1 MRKGSITVFFSLV
14 LTMLCSLF
22 FSMSETIRILGMENR
37 SSVITREALG
47 SACSEY
53 QPYLWET
60 YSILALDS
68 AYGQEYWTTSL
79 VENRMDQFCCNNC
92 EGEGGLFQM
101 EPVGCQLLEYGLLT
115 DGNGAV
121 FMHQAANMAKKQM
134 SQEAIEDWR
143 GKAEAVISDGRPAFS
158 VESQVDAAKEALNNI
173 QQETES
179 REAAVAP
186 SEEQSPPM
194 EFDNPFTIFQLIK
207 EKGWLGLVT
216 EGIEF
221 SDKTMAVDG
230 VVSRR
235 QLQRGTKDAE
245 FTREGNTSNRWLYQW
260 YLLHQFAHYGQDT
273 KGAGLAYQAEYIIA
287 GKSTD
292 RENLETVV
300 GNLLAMRQIKNV
312 LTITTNPGML
322 QQTYQVA
329 LSLAGASANPALVQ
343 VVQTGVVSIWALVE
357 SMLDVRTLLAGGKVA
372 FIKTAQQWTSQLYS
386 LAAYIPPSIKATE
399 TEAGITYE
407 QYLAGQLF
415 LLDDK
420 SLGLRPLDL
429 MEEDLRRQEGYTN
442 VRMDRMICSM
452 EVVCKYQS
460 YPLFLSVMGT
470 ESFKGDWYSNTC
482 REVISY

>member
-22 FSMSETIRILGMENR
+22 FSMSETIRILGMDNR

-47 SACSEY
+47 SVCSEY

-60 YSILALDS
+60 YRILALDS

-92 EGEGGLFQM
+92 EGEGGLFQI
-101 EPVGCQLLEYGLLT
+101 EPVRCQLLEYDLLT
-115 DGNGAV
+115 DGNGAA
-121 FMHQAANMAKKQM
+121 FIRQAANTAKKQM

-143 GKAEAVISDGRPAFS
+143 RKAESVVSDGNQALA
-158 VESQVDAAKEALNNI
+158 VESQVDSAKEALNNI
-173 QQETES
+173 QRETAS

-186 SEEQSPPM
+186 SEEQSPPIV
-194 EFDNPFTIFQLIK
+194 FDNPFTIFQLIK

-216 EGIEF
+216 EEIEF
-221 SDKTMAVDG
+221 SDKTMAVDF
-230 VVSRR
+230 VVSKR
-235 QLQRGTKDAE
+235 QLQRGTKDAD
-245 FTREGNTSNRWLYQW
+245 FTREDNVLNRWLYQW
-260 YLLHQFAHYGQDT
+260 YLLHQFGHYGQDT
-273 KGAGLAYQAEYIIA
+273 KESGLAYQVEYIIA

-292 RENLETVV
+292 RENLESVA

-357 SMLDVRTLLAGGKVA
+357 SILDVRTLLAGGKVA

-386 LAAYIPPSIKATE
+386 LAAYMAPSVKATE
-399 TEAGITYE
+399 TESGITYE
-407 QYLAGQLF
+407 QYLAAQLF

-429 MEEDLRRQEGYTN
+429 IEADLRRQEGYTN

-452 EVVCKYQS
+452 EVVCTYQS

-470 ESFKGDWYSNTC
+470 ESFKGVWYSNTC
-482 REVISY
+482 REEISY